1 MLHPDYIGTHALTLN
16 IPTRRDWMDTKQCPN
31 ENSSETI
38 QQRQMMKLRFWG
50 TRGSIPTPG
59 KDTIVHGGNTTCV
72 EIILESGKRVI
83 IDSGT
88 GIRPLGEELSAKGDP
103 VDIHLLITHIHWD
116 HVSGF
121 PFFGP
126 IHDPTTQI
134 TVDGSPSCMK
144 GLKFPFDAKMGF
156 FPVKFGEVKAQIN
169 YLDTLN
175 RGPLEIDGVV
185 IDSIPLQHPQGG
197 MGFRFDDGNKK
208 IVFLTDNELSEEVL
222 GGRLNVDYVKFCK
235 DVDMLIHDAQYA
247 PEEMDAR
254 RGWGHSDYLSAL
266 HLATEAHAK
275 RLILFHHDPSRKD
288 PEITSIVNHC
298 RERASKND
306 SDILID
312 SAKEGSELR
321 V

>member
-1 MLHPDYIGTHALTLN
+1 
-16 IPTRRDWMDTKQCPN
+16 
-31 ENSSETI
+31 
-38 QQRQMMKLRFWG
+38 MMKLRFWG

-59 KDTIVHGGNTTCV
+59 KDTIVYGGNTTCV
-72 EIILESGKRVI
+72 EIILESGKRIV

-88 GIRPLGEELSAKGDP
+88 GMRPLGEELSAKGDA

-126 IHDPTTQI
+126 IHDPTAKI

-144 GLKFPFDAKMGF
+144 GLKFPFDTKMGF
-156 FPVKFGEVKAQIN
+156 FPVKFAEVQAQIN

-175 RGPLEIDGVV
+175 RSPLEIDGVV

-197 MGFRFDDGNKK
+197 MGFRFDDGKKK

-222 GGRLNVDYVKFCK
+222 GGRHNVDYIKFCK
-235 DVDMLIHDAQYA
+235 DADVLIHDAQYI
-247 PEEMDAR
+247 PGEIDER
-254 RGWGHSDYLSAL
+254 RGWGHSDYVSAFQ
-266 HLATEAHAK
+266 LASEAHAK
-275 RLILFHHDPSRKD
+275 QLILFHHDPSRKD
-288 PEITSIVNHC
+288 PEVASIVDLC
-298 RERASKND
+298 QELASKNH
-306 SDILID
+306 SGLIID
-312 SAKEGSELR
+312 AAKEGSELS